1 MTAATKSL
9 ITFLIFALAGAI
21 CLYCWNVTHE
31 APQTHEWSWLIFG
44 VVAGITGLIHLWLMN
59 AGSGDV
65 KIFIRIFMT
74 ATSIKLLI
82 YLMVI
87 VLYALLNTEKAFV
100 FTFHFLVFYFY
111 FTAVE
116 VILLYRHLKPKK

>member
-9 ITFLIFALAGAI
+9 ITYLIFVVAGAVG
-21 CLYCWNVTHE
+21 LYGWNATHTP
-31 APQTHEWSWLIFG
+31 PQTHELSWVIFG
-44 VVAGITGLIHLWLMN
+44 AVAGITGLIHLWLLK

-65 KIFIRIFMT
+65 KVFIRIFMT

-82 YLMVI
+82 YLMAI
-87 VLYALLNTEKAFV
+87 VLYALTNTEKAFV
-100 FTFHFLVFYFY
+100 FTFHFLVFYFF

-116 VILLYRHLKPKK
+116 VILLYSHLKPKK